1 MTTAPTVPNAP
12 GTPGTPVTI
21 IGAGL
26 GGLVLARVLHV
37 HGIPATVYEAEPSP
51 QARTQGG
58 QLDIHEHDGQRALA
72 AAGLTEEFRAIIH
85 EGGEASR
92 VLDRHGT
99 VLLDEPDD
107 GTGRRPE
114 VLRGDLR
121 RILVESLPE
130 GTVVWGR
137 KIAGARPLGGG
148 RHEVAFTDGSAVTTG
163 LLVGADGAWSRIRP
177 LLSGAEPEY
186 LGTCFVETYLYDADE
201 RHPAAAAAVGA
212 GSMFA
217 LAPGQGI
224 SAHREAEGVLHTYVQ
239 LTRPADWISGI
250 DFADADA
257 ARAAVAAEFEGWAPQ
272 LTALIT
278 EGESAPVGRALHT
291 LPVGHRWDRVPGVTL
306 LGDAAHLAPPAG
318 EGANLAMLDG
328 AELGRAIA
336 AHPGDTEAALAAYEA
351 ELFPRSASAATRA
364 SAILDLCIGDR
375 APYGLVEFFTGGGP
389 VG

>member
-1 MTTAPTVPNAP
+1 MTTAPT
-12 GTPGTPVTI
+12 TPVTI

-37 HGIPATVYEAEPSP
+37 HGIPVKVYEADPSP

-92 VLDRHGT
+92 VLDRHGE

-121 RILVESLPE
+121 RILIDSLPE
-130 GTVVWGR
+130 GAIAWGR
-137 KIAGARPLGGG
+137 KVAGARSLGGG
-148 RHEVAFTDGSAVTTG
+148 RHEVAFTDGSTVTTG
-163 LLVGADGAWSRIRP
+163 LLVGADGAWSRVRP
-177 LLSGAEPEY
+177 LLSAAEPQY
-186 LGTCFVETYLYDADE
+186 VGTCYVETYLHDVDE
-201 RHPAAAAAVGA
+201 RHPAAAATVGA
-212 GSMFA
+212 GSMSA

-224 SAHREAEGVLHTYVQ
+224 SAHREAGGVLHTYAL
-239 LTRPADWISGI
+239 LTRPADWVAGI
-250 DFADADA
+250 DFTDAAA
-257 ARAAVAAEFEGWAPQ
+257 ARAAVAAEFEGWAPR

-278 EGESAPVGRALHT
+278 DGESAPVARVLHT

-318 EGANLAMLDG
+318 EGANLAMFDG
-328 AELGRAIA
+328 AELARAIV

-351 ELFPRSASAATRA
+351 ELFPRSAAAAAAAHTV
-364 SAILDLCIGDR
+364 LDLCVGDR

-389 VG
+389 AA